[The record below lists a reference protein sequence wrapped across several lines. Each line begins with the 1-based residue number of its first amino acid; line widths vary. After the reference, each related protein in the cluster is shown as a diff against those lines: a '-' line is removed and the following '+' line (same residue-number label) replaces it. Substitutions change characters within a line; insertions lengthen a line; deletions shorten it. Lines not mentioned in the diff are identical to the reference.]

1 MNKNTLPVPQ
11 PEPPLQNH
19 LYTPPVSETLLLSEQ
34 KIRCVVVDDEP
45 HAAELLGRHIGS
57 TPFLQLVQVTTNP
70 VEVLNMAA
78 TQPFD
83 LLFLDVEMPYIP
95 GTELAR
101 LLKGKCQLVLCSAH
115 PHYALAGF
123 DLDVCDY
130 LLKPVTYSRFI
141 QAAEKVKQQMAL
153 QEPVLPANK
162 EYLLL
167 KGDRKYRHFRIC
179 ADEIDIIEASG
190 HYIHLYVNGERK
202 TLLASMKDII
212 KELPEG
218 RFVRVHNSYIVP
230 VNRILYVD
238 HEELGLKS
246 MPHPIP
252 ISKTYRPGLLQILK
266 GVR

>member
-1 MNKNTLPVPQ
+1 MQVP
-11 PEPPLQNH
+11 PEQVL
-19 LYTPPVSETLLLSEQ
+19 
-34 KIRCVVVDDEP
+34 KCAVVDDEP
-45 HAAELLGRHIGS
+45 HAIDLLVRHIGC
-57 TPFLQLVQVTTNP
+57 TPSLQLVLATTNP
-70 VEVLNMAA
+70 VDVLN
-78 TQPFD
+78 TVSGNPFD
-83 LLFLDVEMPYIP
+83 LLFLDVEMPHLP

-115 PHYALAGF
+115 AHYALAGF
-123 DLDVCDY
+123 DLDVCDF
-130 LLKPVTYSRFI
+130 LLKPITYGRFL
-141 QAAEKVKQQMAL
+141 QAVEKAKQQAVRP
-153 QEPVLPANK
+153 EPLPPANK

-179 ADEIDIIEASG
+179 ADEIDIIEAAG
-190 HYIHLYVNGERK
+190 HYIYLHVNGERK
-202 TLLASMKDII
+202 TLLGSMKDII

-238 HEELGLKS
+238 FEELTLKS

-252 ISKTYRPGLLQILK
+252 VSKTYRPGLLHLLK